1 MKTEDFDKEFTFVYN
16 CMKSDLISYKV
27 YMKEMEDKEGTVYL
41 FFKKH
46 PESLIEWREWFLG
59 N

>member
-1 MKTEDFDKEFTFVYN
+1 MTTEEFDKEFTFVYN
-16 CMKSDLISYKV
+16 CMKLDLNAYKQNIQ
-27 YMKEMEDKEGTVYL
+27 EMEEKEKTVYL
-41 FFKKH
+41 FFQKH